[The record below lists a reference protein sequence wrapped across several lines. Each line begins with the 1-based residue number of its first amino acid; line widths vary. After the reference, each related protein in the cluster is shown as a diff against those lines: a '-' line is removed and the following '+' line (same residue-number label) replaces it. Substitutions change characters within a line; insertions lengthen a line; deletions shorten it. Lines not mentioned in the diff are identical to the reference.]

1 VADITTGNQIE
12 LIGARAIEL
21 RSVKYDGSLN
31 YRWPARVIWED
42 AGGFIWAT
50 PAGAPFTRPGGV
62 HRVPHDWL
70 GRVWYDRWYAVDASL
85 APPSRGVDPGTLV
98 HYYCNL
104 GMPGAW
110 EGDVFRYVDLDLDVQ
125 IFPDGRHELLDEDEF
140 AAHQIRYGYPAEV
153 IAATEQAARDA
164 IALAH
169 AGAPPFDGSL
179 VAWHVALHAA
189 GPWDAAALS
198 ALASGAGDRGAG
210 T

>member
-1 VADITTGNQIE
+1 MNGQPALG
-12 LIGARAIEL
+12 GARIIEL

-31 YRWPARVIWED
+31 YFWPALMMHEGSD
-42 AGGFIWAT
+42 GFIWAT
-50 PAGAPFTRPGGV
+50 PAGAPFTRPGEV
-62 HRVPHDWL
+62 QSVPHDWL

-85 APPSRGVDPGTLV
+85 APLSRGAAPGTLR

-104 GMPGAW
+104 GLPGAW

-125 IFPDGRHELLDEDEF
+125 IFPSGRHELLDEDEF
-140 AAHQIRYGYPAEV
+140 AANRVRFGYPEDV

-169 AGAPPFDGSL
+169 AGATPFDGSL
-179 VAWHVALHAA
+179 IAWHTALHAA
-189 GPWDAAALS
+189 GPWDVATFTARAV
-198 ALASGAGDRGAG
+198 GKGERGMG